1 MRRSIWISINRTEKS
16 NRIIIARDAHPINS
30 ASTSATERQPLEWRF
45 FSTTSYM
52 CTGVATAI
60 LRLSYGIRDS
70 PKLVHPIYAI
80 YSLHIHTYTHVYVRT
95 LDLALR
101 VTDPLSRLYTPR
113 VAYIISRVRWFGK
126 KCTRRYTKRLL
137 KYEISGRNCRRN
149 IRRATKKRLRNS
161 CTSDNKMYTYTRVTP
176 RRYIHQAIFTTP
188 TRMCAFS

>member
-80 YSLHIHTYTHVYVRT
+80 YSLHIHTHTRVCEDTRSRPSSNRSTLSTVYASSSLYYFAREMVRKKVH
-95 LDLALR
+95 AAIHEK
-101 VTDPLSRLYTPR
+101 VTEVRDFGQKLSQEY
-113 VAYIISRVRWFGK
+113 S
-126 KCTRRYTKRLL
+126 
-137 KYEISGRNCRRN
+137 
-149 IRRATKKRLRNS
+149 
-161 CTSDNKMYTYTRVTP
+161 TSDEEAVT
-176 RRYIHQAIFTTP
+176 
-188 TRMCAFS
+188 